1 MEGNGQKP
9 TEIKHMKRFIL
20 LAILPSI
27 FALASCVGS
36 QHKFSEQDL
45 AIINTNPDSLL
56 HIYTIDN
63 PEELKV
69 LRKPSADLAPKVIHS
84 DDYRLLAERM
94 IRTLADSTVG
104 GVGLAAP
111 QIGINKAVIAVQRF
125 DKPGAPIEVYPNI
138 RILETSEEMDISFE
152 GCLSVPGKKGYV
164 DRHIGIE
171 IEFYSIGQRKMIR
184 DTVHQYPAVI
194 FQHEIDHL
202 FGTLYTDRAW

>member
-1 MEGNGQKP
+1 
-9 TEIKHMKRFIL
+9 MKRFIL

-27 FALASCVGS
+27 LALASCVGS

-138 RILETSEEMDISFE
+138 RIVSTSEEIDISLE
-152 GCLSVPGKKGYV
+152 GCLSIPGKRDYV
-164 DRHIGIE
+164 DRFLGVE
-171 IEFYSIGQRKMIR
+171 IEFYSIGQKKMIR
-184 DTVHQYPAVI
+184 DTVYQYPAFI

-202 FGTLYTDRAW
+202 SGTLYTDRVW

>member
-1 MEGNGQKP
+1 
-9 TEIKHMKRFIL
+9 MKRVFSFL
-20 LAILPSI
+20 
-27 FALASCVGS
+27 ALAFVLAAVASCSGA
-36 QHKFSEQDL
+36 KNFSAADKE
-45 AIINTNPDSLL
+45 IIHSNPSELL

-69 LRKPSADLAPKVIHS
+69 LRKPSADLTPKAILS

-94 IRTLADSTVG
+94 IRTMADSTVG

-138 RILETSEEMDISFE
+138 RIVSTSEEIDISLE
-152 GCLSVPGKKGYV
+152 GCLSIPGKRDYV
-164 DRHIGIE
+164 DRFLGVE
-171 IEFYSIGQRKMIR
+171 IEFYSIGQKKMIR
-184 DTVHQYPAVI
+184 DTVYQYPAFI

-202 FGTLYTDRAW
+202 SGTLYTDRVW

>member
-1 MEGNGQKP
+1 
-9 TEIKHMKRFIL
+9 MKRVFSFFAFSL
-20 LAILPSI
+20 VLA
-27 FALASCVGS
+27 AVASCSGA
-36 QHKFSEQDL
+36 KNFSAADKE
-45 AIINTNPDSLL
+45 IIHSNPDELL
-56 HIYTIDN
+56 HIYTVDN
-63 PEELKV
+63 PDELKV
-69 LRKPSADLAPKVIHS
+69 LRARSADLTERAIHS
-84 DDYRLLAERM
+84 EDYRLLAERM